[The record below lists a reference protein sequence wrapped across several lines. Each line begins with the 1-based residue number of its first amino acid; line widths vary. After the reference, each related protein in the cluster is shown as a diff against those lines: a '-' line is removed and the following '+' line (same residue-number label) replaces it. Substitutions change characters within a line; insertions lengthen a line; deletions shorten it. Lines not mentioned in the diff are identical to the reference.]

1 MPARNASMRIGDFT
15 IWPLVDGEISSDPS
29 LLYRN
34 RDDRAWAPYDHFLD
48 PCTGNYLSTVGGFLI
63 RGGGRTVVLDAGI
76 GSHPVYPWLG
86 GGFRSALLATGT
98 QPSDVTDVIFSH
110 LHLDHIGWATQ
121 HGRPFFPRATYRC
134 DRRDWDYFNSPDYV
148 LPLWESSR
156 SNPAED
162 AARNRLA
169 PAADRFEFFESD
181 DEVLPGI
188 VAIEAGGHTPG
199 STVVMLDSA
208 GEQGMLLGDL
218 VHTEAELCGED
229 WDFIHHVD
237 HDAGMAALDRIRKIV
252 ADRRLPFAA
261 AHFPGLRWGRLERS
275 RGSWSYERLPA

>member
-1 MPARNASMRIGDFT
+1 MRIGDFT

-98 QPSDVTDVIFSH
+98 QPSEVTDVVFSH

-188 VAIEAGGHTPG
+188 VAIEASGHTPG
-199 STVVMLDSA
+199 STVVMLYSA
-208 GEQGMLLGDL
+208 GEQ
-218 VHTEAELCGED
+218 
-229 WDFIHHVD
+229 
-237 HDAGMAALDRIRKIV
+237 
-252 ADRRLPFAA
+252 
-261 AHFPGLRWGRLERS
+261 
-275 RGSWSYERLPA
+275 